1 MCHFFFFTV
10 SPIMESSTPTLYSSA
25 SPLIYWEEHEDE
37 LSIEEMPSELEATLR
52 YLSIMIYSI
61 AFLLGTI
68 GNGLVIW
75 IAGFRMKR
83 TVNTVWFLNLAIADF
98 IFTFFLP
105 LSIAYTALGFN
116 WPFGTLL
123 CKLNST
129 VAFLNL
135 FASVFLLTIISA
147 DRCVSVVRPVWSQNH
162 RTPRLASIIALFI
175 WLASLFLC
183 SPYLAFRDT
192 IRDDETN
199 VTHCYNNYAFSDNF
213 NDMEVVALR
222 SMRHQ
227 IMISVRFLFGFLL
240 PFGLI
245 LVFYSLMALKLRRS
259 HLAWSRRPFKV
270 MASVV
275 VAFFLCWFPYHIL
288 SVLEVIM
295 HQWEN
300 KTLNIAVLI
309 GSPLATSLAFFNSCL
324 NPFLY
329 VFLGRDFK
337 ESLRRSILSAFE
349 SAFSEEPGK
358 TNDSRLKSR
367 SLTDQEFQFT

>member
-1 MCHFFFFTV
+1 
-10 SPIMESSTPTLYSSA
+10 MESSTYTLVPSDVP
-25 SPLIYWEEHEDE
+25 SPQWDIAEEDSEHYEILPNE
-37 LSIEEMPSELEATLR
+37 LETALRFLSIG
-52 YLSIMIYSI
+52 IYSI
-61 AFLLGTI
+61 AFLLGTT

-75 IAGFRMKR
+75 ICGFRMKR

-105 LSIAYTALGFN
+105 LSIIYTALDFD

-129 VAFLNL
+129 LAILNL
-135 FASVFLLTIISA
+135 FASVFLLTVISA

-162 RTPRLASIIALFI
+162 RTPRLASIV
-175 WLASLFLC
+175 SLFVWLTAFFLC
-183 SPYLAFRDT
+183 TPYLAFRDT
-192 IRDDETN
+192 IRDDEQN
-199 VTHCYNNYAFSDNF
+199 VTHCYNNYAFSTNVE
-213 NDMEVVALR
+213 DMGVIAIR
-222 SMRHQ
+222 SLRHQ
-227 IMISVRFLFGFLL
+227 IIISVRFLFGFLL

-259 HLAWSRRPFKV
+259 HLAWSSRPFRV
-270 MASVV
+270 MATVV
-275 VAFFLCWFPYHIL
+275 VVFFVCWFPYHIL
-288 SVLEVIM
+288 SVLEVVI
-295 HQWEN
+295 HYLDD
-300 KTLNIAVLI
+300 KSLKATVLI

-349 SAFSEEPGK
+349 SAFSEEAAK
-358 TNDSRLKSR
+358 TNDSHGKSR
-367 SLTDQEFQFT
+367 SLSAQESQFS

>member
-1 MCHFFFFTV
+1 METSTLEYF
-10 SPIMESSTPTLYSSA
+10 SPD
-25 SPLIYWEEHEDE
+25 PLALQAEEEV
-37 LSIEEMPSELEATLR
+37 EEYLTGEEIPSEIDTTLR
-52 YLSIMIYSI
+52 YLSIIIYSI
-61 AFLLGTI
+61 AFLLGTT

-75 IAGFRMKR
+75 IAGFKMKR

-105 LSIAYTALGFN
+105 LSITYTALGFN

-129 VAFLNL
+129 IAFLNL
-135 FASVFLLTIISA
+135 FASVFLLTVISA
-147 DRCVSVVRPVWSQNH
+147 DRCVSVVRPVWAQNH
-162 RTPRLASIIALFI
+162 RSPRLASAIALSV
-175 WLASLFLC
+175 WLAALILC
-183 SPYLAFRDT
+183 SPYMAFRDT
-192 IRDDETN
+192 IRDNENN
-199 VTHCYNNYAFSDNF
+199 VTHCYNNYAFS
-213 NDMEVVALR
+213 NDFEDLEVVALR
-222 SMRHQ
+222 NMRHQ
-227 IMISVRFLFGFLL
+227 VMISVRFLFGFLL

-259 HLAWSRRPFKV
+259 HISWSSRPFKV

-288 SVLEVIM
+288 SVLEVVM
-295 HQWEN
+295 HHWDN
-300 KTLNIAVLI
+300 KGLKSAVLI

-337 ESLRRSILSAFE
+337 ESLRRSILSSFE
-349 SAFSEEPGK
+349 TAFSEEQGK
-358 TNDSRLKSR
+358 NTYSLGNPR
-367 SLTDQEFQFT
+367 SLSDQESQFT

>member
-1 MCHFFFFTV
+1 
-10 SPIMESSTPTLYSSA
+10 MESSTISLLSPA
-25 SPLIYWEEHEDE
+25 SPSLPWDEGEDE
-37 LSIEEMPSELEATLR
+37 DVLSDEMPSGLETILR
-52 YLSIMIYSI
+52 YLSIVIYSI
-61 AFLLGTI
+61 AFLLGTT

-75 IAGFRMKR
+75 IAGFRMKK

-105 LSIAYTALGFN
+105 LSIAYTALGFD

-123 CKLNST
+123 CKFNST
-129 VAFLNL
+129 IAFLNL
-135 FASVFLLTIISA
+135 FASVFLLTVISA

-162 RTPRLASIIALFI
+162 RTIKLASIVSLFI
-175 WLASLFLC
+175 WLTAVVLC

-192 IRDDETN
+192 IKDDESN
-199 VTHCYNNYAFSDNF
+199 VTHCYNNYAFS
-213 NDMEVVALR
+213 NDFEDLDVVALR

-259 HLAWSRRPFKV
+259 HLAWSSRPFRV

-275 VAFFLCWFPYHIL
+275 VVFFLCWFPYHIF
-288 SVLEVIM
+288 SVLEVVM
-295 HQWEN
+295 HHWEN
-300 KTLNIAVLI
+300 KELKFAVLI

-329 VFLGRDFK
+329 VFMGRDFK
-337 ESLRRSILSAFE
+337 ESLRKSILSAFE

-358 TNDSRLKSR
+358 TNDSHGKTKSL
-367 SLTDQEFQFT
+367 SDQESCFT

>member
-1 MCHFFFFTV
+1 M
-10 SPIMESSTPTLYSSA
+10 
-25 SPLIYWEEHEDE
+25 E
-37 LSIEEMPSELEATLR
+37 LSTLLPSSPNPLALQLEEEEEEYVPIEDLPSELETTLR
-52 YLSIMIYSI
+52 YLSIIIYSI
-61 AFLLGTI
+61 AFLLGTT

-105 LSIAYTALGFN
+105 LSIAYTALGFD

-147 DRCVSVVRPVWSQNH
+147 DRCVSIVRPVWAQNH
-162 RTPRLASIIALFI
+162 RTTRLAIAIAMAI
-175 WLASLFLC
+175 WLLAFCLC

-192 IRDDETN
+192 ITDNETN
-199 VTHCYNNYAFSDNF
+199 VTHCYNNYAFSTDF
-213 NDMEVVALR
+213 DDLEVVALR

-227 IMISVRFLFGFLL
+227 VMISVRFLFGFLL

-259 HLAWSRRPFKV
+259 HLSWSSRPFKV
-270 MASVV
+270 MATVV
-275 VAFFLCWFPYHIL
+275 VAFFICWFPYHIL
-288 SVLEVIM
+288 SVLEVVM
-295 HQWEN
+295 HHWDN
-300 KTLNIAVLI
+300 KTLKSAVLI

-337 ESLRRSILSAFE
+337 ESLRRSILLAFE
-349 SAFSEEPGK
+349 SAFSEEQGK
-358 TNDSRLKSR
+358 NTYSQGKSR
-367 SLTDQEFQFT
+367 SVSDQESQLT

>member
-1 MCHFFFFTV
+1 METSTSQYFT
-10 SPIMESSTPTLYSSA
+10 PD
-25 SPLIYWEEHEDE
+25 PLAFQAEEEG
-37 LSIEEMPSELEATLR
+37 EEYLTGEEIPSELDTTLR
-52 YLSIMIYSI
+52 FLSIIIYSI
-61 AFLLGTI
+61 AFLLGTT

-75 IAGFRMKR
+75 IAGFKMKR

-105 LSIAYTALGFN
+105 LSITYTALGFN

-129 VAFLNL
+129 IAFLNL
-135 FASVFLLTIISA
+135 FASVFLLTVISA
-147 DRCVSVVRPVWSQNH
+147 DRCVSVVRPVWAQNH
-162 RTPRLASIIALFI
+162 RTPRLASAIALSA
-175 WLASLFLC
+175 WLAALILC

-192 IRDDETN
+192 IRDNENN
-199 VTHCYNNYAFSDNF
+199 VTHCYNNYAFS
-213 NDMEVVALR
+213 NDFEDLEVVALR
-222 SMRHQ
+222 NMRHQ
-227 IMISVRFLFGFLL
+227 VMISVRFLFGFLL

-259 HLAWSRRPFKV
+259 HISWSSRPFKV

-288 SVLEVIM
+288 SVLEVVM
-295 HQWEN
+295 HHWDN
-300 KTLNIAVLI
+300 KGLKSAVLI

-349 SAFSEEPGK
+349 TAFSEEQGK
-358 TNDSRLKSR
+358 NAYSLANPR
-367 SLTDQEFQFT
+367 SLSDQESQFT

>member
-1 MCHFFFFTV
+1 
-10 SPIMESSTPTLYSSA
+10 MESSTSSQYSPD
-25 SPLIYWEEHEDE
+25 PLALQLEEEDYVP
-37 LSIEEMPSELEATLR
+37 IEEIPSELETALR
-52 YLSIMIYSI
+52 YLSIIIYSI

-68 GNGLVIW
+68 GNGFVIW

-105 LSIAYTALGFN
+105 LSITYTALGYD
-116 WPFGTLL
+116 WPFGILL
-123 CKLNST
+123 CKFNST

-135 FASVFLLTIISA
+135 FASVFLLTVISA
-147 DRCVSVVRPVWSQNH
+147 DRCVSVVRPVWAQNH
-162 RTPRLASIIALFI
+162 RSPKLASIIAFSI
-175 WLASLFLC
+175 WLAAFCLC
-183 SPYLAFRDT
+183 SPYMAFRDT
-192 IRDDETN
+192 SRDDETN
-199 VTHCYNNYAFSDNF
+199 VTHCYNNYAFSTDF
-213 NDMEVVALR
+213 EDMEVVALR

-227 IMISVRFLFGFLL
+227 VMISVRFLFGFLL

-259 HLAWSRRPFKV
+259 QFSWSSRPFRV
-270 MASVV
+270 MATVV
-275 VAFFLCWFPYHIL
+275 AAFFLCWFPYHIL

-295 HQWEN
+295 HHWDN
-300 KTLNIAVLI
+300 KGLKSAVLI

-337 ESLRRSILSAFE
+337 ESLRRSIFSAFE
-349 SAFSEEPGK
+349 SAFSEEQGRTNYSQGK
-358 TNDSRLKSR
+358 FR
-367 SLTDQEFQFT
+367 SLSDQESHFT

>member
-1 MCHFFFFTV
+1 METSTYQSFTADALALQLEEEEEELLATDDI
-10 SPIMESSTPTLYSSA
+10 PI
-25 SPLIYWEEHEDE
+25 
-37 LSIEEMPSELEATLR
+37 ELESALR
-52 YLSIMIYSI
+52 YMSIVIYSV

-75 IAGFRMKR
+75 IAGFKMKR

-105 LSIAYTALGFN
+105 LSITYTALGFN
-116 WPFGTLL
+116 WPFGTVL

-129 VAFLNL
+129 IAFLNL
-135 FASVFLLTIISA
+135 FASVFLLTVISA
-147 DRCVSVVRPVWSQNH
+147 DRCVSVIRPVWSQNH
-162 RTPRLASIIALFI
+162 RTPRLASTVALTI
-175 WLASLFLC
+175 WLAALILC

-192 IRDDETN
+192 IRDPENN
-199 VTHCYNNYAFSDNF
+199 VTHCYNNYAFS
-213 NDMEVVALR
+213 NDFDDLEVVALR

-227 IMISVRFLFGFLL
+227 VMISVRFLFGFLL

-259 HLAWSRRPFKV
+259 NLAWSSRPFKV
-270 MASVV
+270 MAFVV
-275 VAFFLCWFPYHIL
+275 AAFFLCWFPYHIL
-288 SVLEVIM
+288 SILEVVM
-295 HQWEN
+295 HHWDN
-300 KTLNIAVLI
+300 KELKLAVLI

-337 ESLRRSILSAFE
+337 ESLQRSIFSAFE
-349 SAFSEEPGK
+349 TAFSEEQGK
-358 TNDSRLKSR
+358 NTYSLGHAR
-367 SLTDQEFQFT
+367 SLSDHESQFT

>member
-1 MCHFFFFTV
+1 MEYSTIFPS
-10 SPIMESSTPTLYSSA
+10 SPD
-25 SPLIYWEEHEDE
+25 PLSLQLEEEEEDDD
-37 LSIEEMPSELEATLR
+37 LVLIEGLASELDTTLR
-52 YLSIMIYSI
+52 YLSIIIYSI
-61 AFLLGTI
+61 AFLLGTT

-75 IAGFRMKR
+75 ITGFRMKR

-105 LSIAYTALGFN
+105 LSITYTALGFD

-147 DRCVSVVRPVWSQNH
+147 DRCVSVVRPVWAQNH
-162 RTPRLASIIALFI
+162 RTIRLANIIALSI
-175 WLASLFLC
+175 WLIAFCLC

-192 IRDDETN
+192 IRDNEAN
-199 VTHCYNNYAFSDNF
+199 VTHCYNNYAFSSDF
-213 NDMEVVALR
+213 GDMKIVALR

-227 IMISVRFLFGFLL
+227 VMISVRFLFGFLL

-259 HLAWSRRPFKV
+259 HLSWSSRPFKV
-270 MASVV
+270 MATVV
-275 VAFFLCWFPYHIL
+275 AAFFLCWFPYHIL
-288 SVLEVIM
+288 SILEVVM
-295 HQWEN
+295 HHWGN
-300 KTLNIAVLI
+300 KILKSAVLI

-337 ESLRRSILSAFE
+337 ESLRRSILLAFE
-349 SAFSEEPGK
+349 SAFSEEHGK
-358 TNDSRLKSR
+358 NNYSQGKSK
-367 SLTDQEFQFT
+367 SISDQESQFT

>member
-1 MCHFFFFTV
+1 MEILTTPSFLTE
-10 SPIMESSTPTLYSSA
+10 SPSFQF
-25 SPLIYWEEHEDE
+25 EDE
-37 LSIEEMPSELEATLR
+37 DEDDILFDEVPTELENTLRLLSIV
-52 YLSIMIYSI
+52 IYSI
-61 AFLLGTI
+61 AFLFGTV

-105 LSIAYTALGFN
+105 LSITYTALGFH

-123 CKLNST
+123 CKFNST
-129 VAFLNL
+129 LAFLNL
-135 FASVFLLTIISA
+135 FASVFLLTAISA
-147 DRCVSVVRPVWSQNH
+147 DRCISVVRPVWSQNH

-175 WLASLFLC
+175 WLAALCLC

-192 IRDDETN
+192 VRDSYNN
-199 VTHCYNNYAFSDNF
+199 VTHCYNNYAFS
-213 NDMEVVALR
+213 NDFEDYEVVSVR

-227 IMISVRFLFGFLL
+227 IMISVRFLWGFLL

-259 HLAWSRRPFKV
+259 HLAWSSRPFRV
-270 MASVV
+270 MAAV
-275 VAFFLCWFPYHIL
+275 VAVFFLCWFPYHVL
-288 SVLEVIM
+288 SVLEVVM
-295 HQWEN
+295 HHWDN
-300 KTLNIAVLI
+300 DGLNTAVLI

-337 ESLRRSILSAFE
+337 ESLRKSIFSAFE

-358 TNDSRLKSR
+358 PSDSHAKSKT
-367 SLTDQEFQFT
+367 LFDQESNLI